1 MEIQTTTQTT
11 NTQEVS
17 NKTKESSKTEFKLNT
32 YDREYTED
40 EKQYIKI
47 FTKILMVTCK
57 NLTQEE
63 IVQIPYNKLNPTDGL
78 KNNPNIPLEEVLFPV
93 GEAISEESA
102 NDYIETYNSLS
113 KDEQMHLQ
121 FLFTISTKDK
131 NIDLSTDDKR
141 IENFNSLLTHLKE
154 IDKNRDE
161 YNNEDNSALIN
172 ELEILLKNF
181 ENNIE
186 KKDKEDKAI
195 LESYTKNRKS
205 NPLENL
211 D

>member
-40 EKQYIKI
+40 EKQYIKN

-78 KNNPNIPLEEVLFPV
+78 KNNPNIPLEEALFPV

-102 NDYIETYNSLS
+102 NDYIEIYNSLS

-121 FLFTISTKDK
+121 FLFTIST
-131 NIDLSTDDKR
+131 DDKR
-141 IENFNSLLTHLKE
+141 IEHFNSLLTHLKE
-154 IDKNRDE
+154 LDKNRDE
-161 YNNEDNSALIN
+161 YNNENNSALIN
-172 ELEILLKNF
+172 ILEILLKNF

-186 KKDKEDKAI
+186 KKDKEDKEDKAI
-195 LESYTKNRKS
+195 LESYTKNTKS
-205 NPLENL
+205 NPLSDNL
-211 D
+211 I